1 MMFTS
6 DGINDSPDLAAVEI
20 GVAVGLA
27 ATDLELETA
36 AIGSEA
42 VEIERL
48 PQIIS
53 LSRKTLSVIKQNV
66 IFSMSMNVLAIILG
80 RFGIIGAV
88 FGAVMHEL
96 SALPVLANSSRMI
109 NYQNPKPKK

>member
-36 AIGSEA
+36 AIGLVADKLNGYPRSSLCPELP
-42 VEIERL
+42 RL
-48 PQIIS
+48 
-53 LSRKTLSVIKQNV
+53 L
-66 IFSMSMNVLAIILG
+66 
-80 RFGIIGAV
+80 
-88 FGAVMHEL
+88 
-96 SALPVLANSSRMI
+96 
-109 NYQNPKPKK
+109 